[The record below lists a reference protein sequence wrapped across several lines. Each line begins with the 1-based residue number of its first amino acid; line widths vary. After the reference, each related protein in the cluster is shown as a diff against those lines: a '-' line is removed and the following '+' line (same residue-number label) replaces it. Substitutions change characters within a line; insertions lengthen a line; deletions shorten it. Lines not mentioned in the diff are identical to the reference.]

1 MQTDNMFYGATPEIF
16 EFAKRNRANPTPA
29 EELLWNYLCKN
40 QLDGLR
46 FKRQHPIGQYI
57 ADFYCHSVKLV
68 IELDGSIHQLPEIIQ
83 NDLEKEDFIKT
94 NGLKIIRFTNQE
106 VYKNINDI
114 LNKIRESANLP
125 LGVRGGLKLIECPR
139 DAIQG
144 IKHFIPT
151 EKKIKYINLLLE
163 SNLFDTIDFG
173 SFVSP
178 KAIPQM
184 ADTAEVVRCL
194 DLSQTKTKLL
204 AIIANERG
212 AAEACQFEQISYL
225 GYPFSISE
233 TFQLRNTN
241 ATIAESLERVK
252 VIQEITEK
260 ADKQLVI
267 YISMGFG
274 NPYGDEWNA
283 EIAIRWVDELQ
294 KLGIKI
300 FSLSDTVGVAT
311 PESIQYLFE
320 NLIPKYPNLEFGAH
334 LHTTPFAWQ
343 EKVDAAYNAGC
354 RRFDG
359 AILGYGGCPMA
370 ADELVGNMAME
381 NLLTYPPV
389 PKGELNTKKSN
400 INSPLGRQSSLVG
413 GELISAFQ
421 ELIS

>member
-1 MQTDNMFYGATPEIF
+1 M
-16 EFAKRNRANPTPA
+16 
-29 EELLWNYLCKN
+29 
-40 QLDGLR
+40 
-46 FKRQHPIGQYI
+46 
-57 ADFYCHSVKLV
+57 
-68 IELDGSIHQLPEIIQ
+68 
-83 NDLEKEDFIKT
+83 
-94 NGLKIIRFTNQE
+94 
-106 VYKNINDI
+106 
-114 LNKIRESANLP
+114 
-125 LGVRGGLKLIECPR
+125 KLIECPR

-184 ADTAEVVRCL
+184 ADTAEVVRGL

-212 AAEACQFEQISYL
+212 AMEACQFEQISFL

-252 VIQEITEK
+252 AIQEITEK

-283 EIAIRWVDELQ
+283 EIAIKWVDELQ
-294 KLGIKI
+294 KFGIKI

-311 PESIQYLFE
+311 PESITYLFK

-334 LHTTPFAWQ
+334 LHTTPDTWQ

-381 NLLTYPPV
+381 NLLTSPPTS
-389 PKGELNTKKSN
+389 KGDYNTDY
-400 INSPLGRQSSLVG
+400 
-413 GELISAFQ
+413 LITAFQ